1 MDLNGSQNP
10 IFTANS
16 TSKRTI
22 PKMST
27 KTYVST
33 LLWAQVLNVLDEFKM
48 YDDAMEAIHTYLIQK
63 SMGNKMTYT
72 SELVPENG
80 PDGEL

>member
-1 MDLNGSQNP
+1 
-10 IFTANS
+10 
-16 TSKRTI
+16 
-22 PKMST
+22 
-27 KTYVST
+27 
-33 LLWAQVLNVLDEFKM
+33 M

>member
-1 MDLNGSQNP
+1 LNPKSHFHRKQYIQTNNSEDVYKDVRL
-10 IFTANS
+10 NS
-16 TSKRTI
+16 TLGS
-22 PKMST
+22 S
-27 KTYVST
+27 
-33 LLWAQVLNVLDEFKM
+33 LDVLNQFKM